1 MLCFTCLLLSSQ
13 YSAVDTNP
21 LSVYV
26 MQPLW
31 DKIIKIVPL
40 WIAPNVLTFSGFV
53 MVLVNY
59 FLLTFYDWDYT
70 ASGKYP
76 RVVIFQNYRAAYV
89 IDLNDNGKQARRTQS
104 SSPLGELFDHGLD
117 SWATSIFV
125 LSFFSVCSRDNG
137 KTGVSVYTMYLYLS
151 IVLFNFLC
159 SHWEKYNTGVLF
171 LPWGYD
177 LSQVLIAAYL
187 LTGAVGVE
195 VWHRPFLFGYYI
207 TDVLTG
213 YVFLLH
219 KIIVFIYR
227 ARLKKTLKIG
237 SLYEGLLPL
246 VSPLLLFILLTVWV
260 VLSPG
265 NILAKQPRL
274 FLWMVGVAFSNVVC
288 RVIVCQMSGSRAA
301 PLHAFLAPLAIVVCG
316 AATAALPGAAEEAA
330 LALLA
335 LGATAAHLHYGVCVV
350 SGCLVGSG
358 ARTALPAFTLFL
370 RPLPSPCSFTLF
382 LCPLPSP
389 CSFTLFL
396 RPLPLSSSF
405 TLFLRPLPSPS
416 SFALFLRPLPSPCSF
431 ALFLCPLP
439 SPCSFTLFLHSLPS
453 SCSFTLFLY
462 PVPLPYSFTLFLS
475 PVLSPCSFIL
485 FLCPVP
491 SP

>member
-1 MLCFTCLLLSSQ
+1 
-13 YSAVDTNP
+13 
-21 LSVYV
+21 

-70 ASGKYP
+70 ASGTSP
-76 RVVIFQNYRAAYV
+76 GLIPTWVWLFSAFTTFCAYTLDS
-89 IDLNDNGKQARRTQS
+89 IDGKQARRTQS

-177 LSQVLIAAYL
+177 LSQVVLIAAYL

-207 TDVLTG
+207 TDVLVILLIG
-213 YVFLLH
+213 FSLFLSFPQTLYNIH
-219 KIIVFIYR
+219 R

-335 LGATAAHLHYGVCVV
+335 LGATAAHLHYGVCV
-350 SGCLVGSG
+350 G
-358 ARTALPAFTLFL
+358 RQ
-370 RPLPSPCSFTLF
+370 
-382 LCPLPSP
+382 
-389 CSFTLFL
+389 
-396 RPLPLSSSF
+396 LSEHF
-405 TLFLRPLPSPS
+405 NIYIF
-416 SFALFLRPLPSPCSF
+416 
-431 ALFLCPLP
+431 
-439 SPCSFTLFLHSLPS
+439 SLKKR
-453 SCSFTLFLY
+453 
-462 PVPLPYSFTLFLS
+462 VQE
-475 PVLSPCSFIL
+475 
-485 FLCPVP
+485 
-491 SP
+491 